1 MTSDNSAELDR
12 RLKAL
17 LDEGDF
23 NVKQVGAATYDVS
36 FRGELREWTVTV
48 RLTDTWVLLRA
59 YVMRLPESVPIRSML
74 LQSALEINGDLPL
87 GKLSIEGDS
96 LYLDIE
102 YRAEHLDPSVL
113 SNLLRLAVNVGDDE
127 YPKLFR
133 IASGDVVLKALE
145 TSFQI
150 RKPA

>member
-23 NVKQVGAATYDVS
+23 NVKPVGSAIYDVS
-36 FRGELREWTVTV
+36 FRGQLREWTVTT
-48 RLTDTWVLLRA
+48 RLTETWILLRT
-59 YVMRLPESVPIRSML
+59 YVMRLPESAQIRTTL
-74 LQSALEINGDLPL
+74 LQTALEINGDLPL

-102 YRAEHLDPSVL
+102 YRTEHLDSSVL
-113 SNLLRLAVNVGDDE
+113 GNLLRLVVQVGDDE
-127 YPKLFR
+127 YPRLFR
-133 IASGDVVLKALE
+133 IASGDTMLKALE
-145 TSFQI
+145 SSFQV

>member
-23 NVKQVGAATYDVS
+23 NVKRVGAATYDVS
-36 FRGELREWTVTV
+36 FRGALREWTVTT
-48 RLTDTWVLLRA
+48 RLTDTWILLRT
-59 YVMRLPESVPIRSML
+59 YVMRLPETAPVRTML
-74 LQSALEINGDLPL
+74 LQTSLEINGDLPL

-102 YRAEHLDPSVL
+102 YRAEHLDSSVL
-113 SNLLRLAVNVGDDE
+113 SNLLRLVVNVGDDE

-133 IASGDVVLKALE
+133 IASGDVMLKALE
-145 TSFQI
+145 SSFQI